1 MLGRYLIERLYP
13 MATGFT
19 GGRGSFAVGI
29 GTGGAPGCVV
39 HQVILLFTYSAVYLT
54 VKPLDFYEEP
64 MIHEPLKVC
73 ILSAL
78 LIACASCIEAQS
90 QMPRQLSKV
99 EGWPAIDQE
108 SIFQAPTAIAVD
120 SQNRV
125 FVYHRAG
132 RPRVE
137 PLPREGI
144 PEDTIFVLDGETGEL
159 LSSWGANQ
167 FVMPHGLKVD
177 ADDNVWVTDVGSH
190 QIHKFSN
197 DGKLLMTFGE
207 FFVAAEDHTH
217 FGEPA
222 DLAFYNDHIFVAD
235 GYTNTRVVVLDLE
248 GNYQYEWGGA
258 GTAPGQFNLP
268 HGINIDS
275 DGRVYVADRNNSR
288 LQIFTASGEF
298 LAELPRD
305 IAGRPLAVDVTES
318 GEILVLDGGDQP
330 DNTRARILRFTQAG
344 DLIDSIDASSAGAA
358 PLGHDIDVAPDGSIY
373 IADAWAHRI
382 SKYVIE

>member
-1 MLGRYLIERLYP
+1 ME
-13 MATGFT
+13 
-19 GGRGSFAVGI
+19 
-29 GTGGAPGCVV
+29 APSE
-39 HQVILLFTYSAVYLT
+39 I
-54 VKPLDFYEEP
+54 
-64 MIHEPLKVC
+64 
-73 ILSAL
+73 
-78 LIACASCIEAQS
+78 
-90 QMPRQLSKV
+90 PRQLSKV

-108 SIFQAPTAIAVD
+108 SVFQVPTAIAVD

-144 PEDTIFVLDGETGEL
+144 PEDTIIVLDGETGKL
-159 LSSWGANQ
+159 LSSWGGNQ
-167 FVMPHGLKVD
+167 FIMPHGLKVD
-177 ADDNVWVTDVGSH
+177 SDDNVWVTDVGSH
-190 QIHKFSN
+190 QIHQFSN
-197 DGKLLMTFGE
+197 DGKLLLTLGE
-207 FFVAAEDHTH
+207 FFVAGEDQTR

-222 DLAFYNDHIFVAD
+222 DLAFSDERIFVAD

-258 GTAPGQFNLP
+258 GSAPGQFNLP

-275 DGRVYVADRNNSR
+275 NGQVYVADRNNSR
-288 LQIFTASGEF
+288 LQIFNPSGEF
-298 LAELPRD
+298 VAELPRD

-318 GEILVLDGGDQP
+318 GEIIVLDGGDQP
-330 DNTRARILRFTQAG
+330 DNTRARILRFTEAG
-344 DLIDSIDASSAGAA
+344 DLIESTDASIEGAV

-373 IADAWAHRI
+373 IVDAWASRI